1 MNNVE
6 RDLRRRLKK
15 SIRKRTELNNRV
27 LKYQKE
33 RQELVQDI
41 KNLINIINNNCLEL
55 DTTEEEFE
63 SLRKW
68 NK

>member
-33 RQELVQDI
+33 KQELIEDI
-41 KNLINIINNNCLEL
+41 KNLINIINNNCFEL

>member
-27 LKYQKE
+27 LEYQKE
-33 RQELVQDI
+33 KQELIEDI
-41 KNLINIINNNCLEL
+41 KNLINIINNNCFEL